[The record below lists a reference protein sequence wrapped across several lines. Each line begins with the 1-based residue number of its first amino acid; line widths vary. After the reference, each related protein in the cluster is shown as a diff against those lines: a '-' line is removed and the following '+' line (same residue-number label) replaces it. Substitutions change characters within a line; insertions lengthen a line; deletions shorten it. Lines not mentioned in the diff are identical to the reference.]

1 MAATFTWTIPTTE
14 RVLSDGGINV
24 AHWRCTGEET
34 VGSGDSAVTYTA
46 SSYGTVGL
54 TYDASASDFI
64 AYDSVTEANVI
75 GWVQADVSQSDT
87 ETALQNDIDA
97 QKTPTTGSGT
107 PW

>member
-1 MAATFTWTIPTTE
+1 MAATFTWTIPQTE

-24 AHWRCTGEET
+24 AHWRCTAEET
-34 VGSGDSAVTYTA
+34 VGSGDNAVTYTA
-46 SSYGTVGL
+46 STYGAVGL
-54 TYDASASDFI
+54 TYDADASDFI
-64 AYDSVTEANVI
+64 AYDSVTEANVV

-97 QKTPTTGSGT
+97 QKTPTTGVGV